1 MSLALAP
8 RCPRILRSS
17 NSALDAGAIIIREL
31 YGLIEVILGT
41 LFESNLGV
49 LWNFIVARSAL
60 VK

>member
-1 MSLALAP
+1 M
-8 RCPRILRSS
+8 ILRSS
-17 NSALDAGAIIIREL
+17 NSALNAGAIIIREL